1 MTPSNDD
8 KTTQMPSIDETTAL
22 PTTPHLDAT
31 VEMPASSPESSSDPL
46 ALFREAPTAQMPVDP
61 FRSDADATGP
71 TVAPGAESTQAQAGS
86 PVGSLRSGGTTAFN
100 PAFTGEQAPQGNEAG
115 AGARSSSSSSG
126 DSPAAGTGAVGA
138 TPGTQTWSAQ
148 NSYGSTHPLPEA
160 PSRGVRVGSFIWA
173 ILVCMVGVL
182 LIAETYITSFSLP
195 ILGISAV
202 AGLGVILIVTALFSG
217 HSNKK
222 TKAETVSSASNPA
235 ESARRA

>member
-22 PTTPHLDAT
+22 PTTPNLDAT
-31 VEMPASSPESSSDPL
+31 VEMPTSSPESSSDPL
-46 ALFREAPTAQMPVDP
+46 AVFREAPTAQVPVDP
-61 FRSDADATGP
+61 FRSDADTAGP

-86 PVGSLRSGGTTAFN
+86 PVGSLRSGGTTAFD

-115 AGARSSSSSSG
+115 AGAHSSSSSG
-126 DSPAAGTGAVGA
+126 DSPAAGTGAVGTA
-138 TPGTQTWSAQ
+138 PGTQTWNAQ

-173 ILVCMVGVL
+173 VLVCMVGVL

-222 TKAETVSSASNPA
+222 TKAETVSSASNRA

>member
-8 KTTQMPSIDETTAL
+8 KTTQMPSVEETTAL
-22 PTTPHLDAT
+22 PTTPNLDAT
-31 VEMPASSPESSSDPL
+31 VEMPTSSPESSSDPL

-61 FRSDADATGP
+61 FRSDADTASP
-71 TVAPGAESTQAQAGS
+71 TVAPGAESTQAQSGS
-86 PVGSLRSGGTTAFN
+86 PVGSLRSGGATAFD

-115 AGARSSSSSSG
+115 AGTHSSSSSG
-126 DSPAAGTGAVGA
+126 DSPAAGTGPVGA

-222 TKAETVSSASNPA
+222 TKAGTVSSASNPA

>member
-22 PTTPHLDAT
+22 PTTPNLDAT
-31 VEMPASSPESSSDPL
+31 VEMPTSSPESSSDPL

-61 FRSDADATGP
+61 FRSDADTASP

-86 PVGSLRSGGTTAFN
+86 PVGSLRSGGATAFD

-115 AGARSSSSSSG
+115 AGTYSSSSSG
-126 DSPAAGTGAVGA
+126 DSPAAGTGPVGA

-148 NSYGSTHPLPEA
+148 NSYGSTPPLPEA

-222 TKAETVSSASNPA
+222 TKAGTVSSASNPA